1 MRVGWTLWI
10 KRVYK
15 QLKQSIMKYYF
26 LIAGLMFIFGSFAFV
41 SASFMVLE
49 PTAMHLF
56 VICVG
61 FASLFLGGVAA
72 IVHYKTI
79 LENEENN

>member
-1 MRVGWTLWI
+1 MI
-10 KRVYK
+10 KYW
-15 QLKQSIMKYYF
+15 F
-26 LIAGLMFIFGSFAFV
+26 LITGLMFIFGSFAFV
-41 SASFMVLE
+41 SAGFMALE

-72 IVHYKTI
+72 IVHYKT
-79 LENEENN
+79 LVENEEDN